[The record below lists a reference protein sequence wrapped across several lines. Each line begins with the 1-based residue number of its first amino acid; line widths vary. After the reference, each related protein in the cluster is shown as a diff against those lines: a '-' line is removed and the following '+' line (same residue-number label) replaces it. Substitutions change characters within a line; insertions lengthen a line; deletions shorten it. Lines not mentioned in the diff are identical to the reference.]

1 MSDDVFQHA
10 YARVRSRQPDEA
22 WFAMSQRE
30 ITAAIYAEI
39 RAIDHSRYMSSK
51 GDQVATMAMAAE

>member
-1 MSDDVFQHA
+1 
-10 YARVRSRQPDEA
+10 
-22 WFAMSQRE
+22 MSQRE

-51 GDQVATMAMAAE
+51 GDQVAPMAMAAE